1 MACLQC
7 LYSETNQTIF
17 AMTKQRPNTFPALPQ
32 RMQTTNL
39 TTADATPKHA
49 NKHTTIT
56 CSSRVAASRA
66 VIREGSARLA
76 LEGVDEGLRDAA
88 AAAAAVAVAA
98 AAAAAAAASD
108 VPVERWRASF
118 LEPLPTVPGDV

>member
-1 MACLQC
+1 M
-7 LYSETNQTIF
+7 
-17 AMTKQRPNTFPALPQ
+17 
-32 RMQTTNL
+32 
-39 TTADATPKHA
+39 HA

-88 AAAAAVAVAA
+88 AAAVAVVAA
-98 AAAAAAAASD
+98 ATAAAAAAAASD

-118 LEPLPTVPGDV
+118 LEPLPTVPGDA